1 MIVDL
6 DLQDKTV
13 IVIGGGSEA
22 QKRINSILKQNCKII
37 MISDA
42 VNSQISKLVK
52 TKKIKLIKQKIKDT
66 EFISKFKPDIIIT
79 TTNDKK
85 INQKI
90 INDAKKK
97 KIIVYSSD
105 NPEDSDFS
113 NPAIIDF
120 ENIVQIAIFTGG
132 QSPAMSKK
140 IKGKS
145 EEVFRKIIS
154 KEDISQI
161 KIQKIARK
169 IAKETIPTQIQRK
182 ECLRVIMTDNEIDQ
196 LIKDG
201 QVKKAERRAITILR
215 DWK

>member
-6 DLQDKTV
+6 NLQNKTV
-13 IVIGGGSEA
+13 IVIGGGNEA
-22 QKRINSILKQNCKII
+22 QKRINSLLKQDCEITV
-37 MISDA
+37 ISDS
-42 VNSQISKLVK
+42 VNEQINKLAK
-52 TKKIKLIKQKIKDT
+52 AKKIKLKKQKIQDAK
-66 EFISKFKPDIIIT
+66 FISKFKPNMVIT

-90 INDAKKK
+90 INAAKRK

-120 ENIVQIAIFTGG
+120 ENIIQIAIFTGG
-132 QSPAMSKK
+132 KSPAMSKK
-140 IKGKS
+140 IKTKS
-145 EEVFRKIIS
+145 KEIFKKIIT
-154 KEDISQI
+154 KEDIAQI

-169 IAKETIPTQIQRK
+169 IAKETIPTQTQRR
-182 ECLRVIMTDNEIDQ
+182 EYLRSIMADNKIDQ

-201 QVKKAERRAITILR
+201 HVKKAEKRAITILR
-215 DWK
+215 NWK